1 MTAKPWSVRLLREA
15 VEDFA
20 ALDAAVTERVER
32 KLRWLAERA
41 DEVVDARLHGDL
53 AGLSKLRVGPWRV
66 LYERVTEERLLLVYA
81 VGHRR
86 EIYDLA
92 SGRR

>member
-15 VEDFA
+15 VEDVA
-20 ALDAAVTERVER
+20 ALDAAVAERVER
-32 KLRWLAERA
+32 KLLWLAERA
-41 DEVVDARLHGDL
+41 DEVMDVRLHGDL
-53 AGLSKLRVGPWRV
+53 SGLSKLRVGPWRV
-66 LYERVTEERLLLVYA
+66 LYERVTAERLLLVYA

-86 EIYDLA
+86 EIYDVA